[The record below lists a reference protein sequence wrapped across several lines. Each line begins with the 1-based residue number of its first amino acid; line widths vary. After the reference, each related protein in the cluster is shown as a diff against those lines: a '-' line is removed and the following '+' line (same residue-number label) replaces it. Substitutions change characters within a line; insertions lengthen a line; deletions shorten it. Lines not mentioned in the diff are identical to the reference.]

1 MRQAALVSTSIIE
14 LLMRSFVQLASLASQ
29 IQTNKLIW
37 LKAQEKKNEQ
47 KRNLSRNRNESM
59 IGIGD
64 ILSSSQ
70 ASP

>member
-37 LKAQEKKNEQ
+37 LKAQEKKMNKKET
-47 KRNLSRNRNESM
+47 LAEIEMS
-59 IGIGD
+59 
-64 ILSSSQ
+64 L
-70 ASP
+70 